1 VTRENPLTSVEHA
14 APILNVSCSLW
25 SLLQLIMSWYGAS
38 IAWHEGLTTLSELF
52 ELLKMLASQSLRLNP
67 GVNTTLQV
75 DM

>member
-1 VTRENPLTSVEHA
+1 
-14 APILNVSCSLW
+14 
-25 SLLQLIMSWYGAS
+25 MSWYGAS